1 MTGLSGLDWG
11 VIAVYFAALIGVVVW
26 SSKKQDTS
34 ADYFLAGRNIGWFA
48 IGSSLFASNI
58 GSEHIVGLAG
68 SGASTGMAMAHWEMH
83 AWCMLLLGWVFVPFY
98 YPIYEAREHLIDI

>member
-34 ADYFLAGRNIGWFA
+34 ADYFLAGRNTH
-48 IGSSLFASNI
+48 N
-58 GSEHIVGLAG
+58 H
-68 SGASTGMAMAHWEMH
+68 
-83 AWCMLLLGWVFVPFY
+83 
-98 YPIYEAREHLIDI
+98 